1 MKKYKWGIAL
11 FSAAFILSACATG
24 EEAAD
29 TGFGEASAGEDEQSE
44 SAEDNEE
51 VVVDED
57 SIPVGL
63 LHSLSGTMAISETSV
78 RDAVM
83 LAIDEINEDGGVL
96 GKEIVPIV
104 EDGASDEPVFSE
116 RASKLLQQD
125 DVAAIFGTWTSA
137 SRQAVLP
144 VVEEHNGLLFYP
156 VQYEGMESSPNIFY
170 NGAAPNQQIVPAVEW
185 LFDNVGDS
193 FFLLGSDYVFPRTAN
208 QIIQAQLDDL
218 GGEVVREEY
227 TPMGHTDYNTIISHI
242 RDTDPDVIFNT
253 LNGDSNVAF
262 FNQLADAG
270 ITSDD
275 VTVLSVSVAEEEI
288 RGIGAEV
295 LEGHLASW
303 NYYQTTDTP
312 ENETFVSNFKE
323 AYGEDR
329 VTGDPIEA
337 AYFMVYLWAQA
348 VEEAGSTETDAV
360 REAAAGITFDAP
372 NGPVEIDGDNQ
383 HVYKTVRI
391 GEVQSDGQF
400 EEVWNSGEPVKPDPF
415 LENYDWAEAIQ

>member
-11 FSAAFILSACATG
+11 FSTVFILSACAAG
-24 EEAAD
+24 DEAAD
-29 TGFGEASAGEDEQSE
+29 TGFGEASAGEDELSDSE
-44 SAEDNEE
+44 ENSEE

-125 DVAAIFGTWTSA
+125 DVTAIFGTWTSA
-137 SRQAVLP
+137 SRQAVKP

-323 AYGEDR
+323 AYGENR